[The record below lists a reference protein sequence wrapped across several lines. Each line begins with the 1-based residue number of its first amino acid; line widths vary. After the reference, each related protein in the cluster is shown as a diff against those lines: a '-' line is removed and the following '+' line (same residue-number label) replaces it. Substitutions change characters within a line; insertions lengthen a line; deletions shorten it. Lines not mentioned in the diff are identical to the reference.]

1 MKARSKKQCP
11 LEVADISFASCT
23 PGLARNCF
31 QFYNQLDSSAT
42 ECPAQRAAQHG
53 MAIERALGD
62 YYADLAALLYG
73 GVGGSAI
80 IACKNP
86 CSFFIVLYYVA
97 RCLAS
102 FDVSRSLVV

>member
-1 MKARSKKQCP
+1 MR
-11 LEVADISFASCT
+11 
-23 PGLARNCF
+23 
-31 QFYNQLDSSAT
+31 
-42 ECPAQRAAQHG
+42 RAALHS

-86 CSFFIVLYYVA
+86 CSFFFIVLYYVA